1 MHLAPLDPCG
11 NGVQRPRLRLALHRL
26 VFVTVVLAAAV
37 VGFPEESE
45 RGAQGCPLVIS
56 AGEAGRGG
64 WAVLVTVM

>member
-1 MHLAPLDPCG
+1 MA
-11 NGVQRPRLRLALHRL
+11 RLALHRL